1 LELWSRAAA
10 LSILSSSDGWIS
22 AGIASEFFSKLEGG
36 VDPPMH
42 FSQRGSR
49 TSLFYSGRMGKG
61 APLRWLENRLLA
73 EHLRGRGIEI
83 GALWRKFPIPRGA
96 TVYYVDRLPDE
107 DLRQHYSEVSTR
119 VVNPD
124 VVADA
129 MQLPFAPRSL
139 DFVIAS
145 HVLEHLPFPLAALR
159 HWYDVLRPRG
169 VLLLKIPDKRYTF
182 DAKRAR
188 TTLQHLIA
196 EDADGSRFDKRAHF
210 EDWVENVVG
219 CRRATPEFD
228 QQLAQLL
235 QSDYSIHYHVW
246 IDEDIREIVEYAR
259 SVMRLNWCAVVF
271 WKAHVYRKECV
282 LMLQRTEAD

>member
-1 LELWSRAAA
+1 
-10 LSILSSSDGWIS
+10 
-22 AGIASEFFSKLEGG
+22 
-36 VDPPMH
+36 
-42 FSQRGSR
+42 
-49 TSLFYSGRMGKG
+49 MGKG

-73 EHLRGRGIEI
+73 RHLGGRGIEI
-83 GALWRKFPIPRGA
+83 GALWRKFPVPRGA
-96 TVYYVDRLPDE
+96 KVYYVDRLPDE
-107 DLRQHYSEVSTR
+107 DLRHHYAEVSTP

-169 VLLLKIPDKRYTF
+169 VLLLKIPDKRYSF
-182 DAKRAR
+182 DAERAR

-196 EDADGSRFDKRAHF
+196 EDEDGSGFDKGAHF
-210 EDWVENVVG
+210 ADWVENVVG
-219 CRRATPEFD
+219 CRRGTPEFD

-235 QSDYSIHYHVW
+235 QSDYSVHYHVW
-246 IDEDIREIVEYAR
+246 VDEDIREIVEYTR
-259 SVMRLNWCAVVF
+259 NVIRLNWRPVVF

-282 LMLQRTEAD
+282 LMLERTEAD